1 MSPALRIGYA
11 RVSTFE
17 QDITVQRVQLQ
28 NLGVE
33 RSRIYIDHGYTG
45 RNLERPGLAA
55 ALAACRADDIL
66 IVTKLDRLARSLPD
80 ANNIAQ
86 RLAREGVALQIG
98 TAVYDPTDPVG
109 KLIFNMLAMIAEF
122 ESDLISARTRDGLAI
137 ARTKGRLKGK
147 PPKLSP
153 LQQAELFRHVDNGTM
168 NQTDLAKLFGV
179 SRTTIHR
186 TLKRRSRA
194 TEPVSDPH
202 EGEEQVF
209 TRETPPEDDQGQDS
223 AER

>member
-168 NQTDLAKLFGV
+168 TQTELAELFGV

-186 TLKRRSRA
+186 TLKRRLTA
-194 TEPVSDPH
+194 KQPVVDPH

-209 TRETPPEDDQGQDS
+209 THKAPPADDQGQDS

>member
-1 MSPALRIGYA
+1 M
-11 RVSTFE
+11 
-17 QDITVQRVQLQ
+17 
-28 NLGVE
+28 
-33 RSRIYIDHGYTG
+33 
-45 RNLERPGLAA
+45 
-55 ALAACRADDIL
+55 
-66 IVTKLDRLARSLPD
+66 
-80 ANNIAQ
+80 
-86 RLAREGVALQIG
+86 
-98 TAVYDPTDPVG
+98 G

-202 EGEEQVF
+202 AGEEQVF
-209 TRETPPEDDQGQDS
+209 TRETPPEDDQGQGS